1 MSSSIVGADTGEV
14 RAKVLVPLPR
24 RREAIAADGPR
35 PMVDIV
41 IPVHNEERGLRA
53 SVLRLHAY
61 LTQQFPFSARITIA
75 DNASTDSTPAV
86 AAELAEELPEVR
98 VLRLK
103 EKGRGRALAAAWL
116 TSDARVVSYMDVDLS
131 TDLSALLPLVAPV
144 ISGHSQVSI
153 GSRLVTGARVTRGP
167 KREVISRVYNILLR
181 LVLRV
186 RFKDAQ
192 CGFKALRADV
202 ARSLLPDVVNRNWF
216 FDTELLVRAERA
228 GLRIHELPVDW
239 TDDPDSRVDIVAT
252 AIEDLRGVWR
262 LATGRPTDAPLRLS
276 TQLVRFAAV
285 GAAST
290 LAYAVLF
297 WALREVLPAAA
308 SNVIALAATAVA
320 NTAANRRLT
329 FGIRGRE
336 RLLGD
341 HAGGLLALA
350 AALVFTNG
358 AIVAMGLFA
367 PGASR
372 VAEIAVL
379 TAANA
384 IATGVRFLVLRTVLF
399 HMRAE

>member
-41 IPVHNEERGLRA
+41 IPVHNEERGLRV

-239 TDDPDSRVDIVAT
+239 LDDPDSRVDIVAT

-262 LATGRPTDAPLRLS
+262 LATGRPADAPLWLS

-341 HAGGLLALA
+341 HAGGLLAFA

-399 HMRAE
+399 HMRAA

>member
-1 MSSSIVGADTGEV
+1 MSSSIVAAEPGELRV
-14 RAKVLVPLPR
+14 RVLVPLPR

-41 IPVHNEERGLRA
+41 IPVHNEERDLRA

-75 DNASTDSTPAV
+75 DNASTDATPAV

-98 VLRLK
+98 VLRLND
-103 EKGRGRALAAAWL
+103 KGRGRALAAAWL

-153 GSRLVTGARVTRGP
+153 GSRLVTGSRVRRGP

-239 TDDPDSRVDIVAT
+239 LDDPDSRVDIVAT

-262 LATGRPTDAPLRLS
+262 LATGRPADAPLWLS

-399 HMRAE
+399 HMRAA

>member
-1 MSSSIVGADTGEV
+1 MSSSIVAAETGELRV
-14 RAKVLVPLPR
+14 RVLVPLPR

-41 IPVHNEERGLRA
+41 IPVHNEERDLRA

-75 DNASTDSTPAV
+75 DNASTDATPAV

-153 GSRLVTGARVTRGP
+153 GSRLVTGSRVTRGP

-239 TDDPDSRVDIVAT
+239 LDDPDSRVDIVAT

-262 LATGRPTDAPLRLS
+262 LATGRPADAPLWLS

-341 HAGGLLALA
+341 HAGGLLAFA

-399 HMRAE
+399 HMRAA

>member
-1 MSSSIVGADTGEV
+1 MSSSIVAAKTGELRV
-14 RAKVLVPLPR
+14 RVLVPLPR
-24 RREAIAADGPR
+24 RREAIAADGRR

-41 IPVHNEERGLRA
+41 IPVHNEERDLRA

-75 DNASTDSTPAV
+75 DNASTDATPAV

-98 VLRLK
+98 VLRLND
-103 EKGRGRALAAAWL
+103 KGRGRALAAAWL

-153 GSRLVTGARVTRGP
+153 GSRLVTGSRVTRGP

-216 FDTELLVRAERA
+216 FDTELLIRAERA

-341 HAGGLLALA
+341 HAGGLLAFA

-399 HMRAE
+399 HMRAA

>member
-1 MSSSIVGADTGEV
+1 MSSSIVAAETGELPV
-14 RAKVLVPLPR
+14 RVLVPLPR

-41 IPVHNEERGLRA
+41 IPVHNEERDLRA

-75 DNASTDSTPAV
+75 DNASTDATPAV

-98 VLRLK
+98 VLRLND
-103 EKGRGRALAAAWL
+103 KGRGRALAAAWL

-153 GSRLVTGARVTRGP
+153 GSRLVAGSRVRRGP

-252 AIEDLRGVWR
+252 AIEDLRGLWR

-358 AIVAMGLFA
+358 AIVAIGLFA

-399 HMRAE
+399 HMRAA

>member
-75 DNASTDSTPAV
+75 DNASTDATPAV
-86 AAELAEELPEVR
+86 AAQLGEELPEVR
-98 VLRLK
+98 VLRLN

-239 TDDPDSRVDIVAT
+239 LDDPDSRVDIVAT

-262 LATGRPTDAPLRLS
+262 LATGRPADAPLWLS

-341 HAGGLLALA
+341 HAGGLLAFA

-399 HMRAE
+399 HMRAA

>member
-61 LTQQFPFSARITIA
+61 LTQQFPFAARITIA

-153 GSRLVTGARVTRGP
+153 GSRLVTGSRVTRGP

-239 TDDPDSRVDIVAT
+239 LDDPDSRVDIVAT

-262 LATGRPTDAPLRLS
+262 LATGRPADAPLWLS

-341 HAGGLLALA
+341 HAGGLLAFA

-379 TAANA
+379 TGANA

-399 HMRAE
+399 HMRAA

>member
-1 MSSSIVGADTGEV
+1 MSSSIVAAETGELPV
-14 RAKVLVPLPR
+14 RVLVPLPR

-86 AAELAEELPEVR
+86 AAELAEELPDVR
-98 VLRLK
+98 VLRLN

-153 GSRLVTGARVTRGP
+153 GSRLVTGSRVRRGP

-239 TDDPDSRVDIVAT
+239 LDDPDSRVDIVAT
-252 AIEDLRGVWR
+252 RDRGPARRV
-262 LATGRPTDAPLRLS
+262 ATCDRPPGRR
-276 TQLVRFAAV
+276 AAV
-285 GAAST
+285 AQHPVGS
-290 LAYAVLF
+290 
-297 WALREVLPAAA
+297 
-308 SNVIALAATAVA
+308 
-320 NTAANRRLT
+320 
-329 FGIRGRE
+329 IRGRRRGE
-336 RLLGD
+336 HPRVRGSVLG
-341 HAGGLLALA
+341 A
-350 AALVFTNG
+350 A
-358 AIVAMGLFA
+358 
-367 PGASR
+367 
-372 VAEIAVL
+372 
-379 TAANA
+379 
-384 IATGVRFLVLRTVLF
+384 
-399 HMRAE
+399 

>member
-1 MSSSIVGADTGEV
+1 MSSSIVAAETGELPV
-14 RAKVLVPLPR
+14 RVLVPLPR

-41 IPVHNEERGLRA
+41 IPVHNEERELRA

-75 DNASTDSTPAV
+75 DNASTDATPAV

-98 VLRLK
+98 VLRLND
-103 EKGRGRALAAAWL
+103 KGRGRALAAAWL

-153 GSRLVTGARVTRGP
+153 GSRLVAGSRVRRGP

-358 AIVAMGLFA
+358 AIVAIGLFA

-399 HMRAE
+399 HMRAA

>member
-1 MSSSIVGADTGEV
+1 MSSSIVAAETGELPV
-14 RAKVLVPLPR
+14 RVLVPLPR

-41 IPVHNEERGLRA
+41 IPVHNEERELRA

-75 DNASTDSTPAV
+75 DNASTDATPAV

-98 VLRLK
+98 VLRLND
-103 EKGRGRALAAAWL
+103 KGRGRALAAAWL

-153 GSRLVTGARVTRGP
+153 GSRLVAGSRVRRGP

-329 FGIRGRE
+329 FGIRGRD

-341 HAGGLLALA
+341 HMGGLLAFA

-358 AIVAMGLFA
+358 AIVAMSLFA

-379 TAANA
+379 TGANA

-399 HMRAE
+399 HMRAA

>member
-41 IPVHNEERGLRA
+41 IPVHNEERGLRV

-75 DNASTDSTPAV
+75 DNASTDATPAV

-98 VLRLK
+98 VLRLND
-103 EKGRGRALAAAWL
+103 KGRGRALAAAWL

-153 GSRLVTGARVTRGP
+153 GSRLVTGSRVTRGP

-262 LATGRPTDAPLRLS
+262 LATGRPADAPLRLS

-297 WALREVLPAAA
+297 WAAREVLPAAA

-341 HAGGLLALA
+341 HAGGLLAFA

-399 HMRAE
+399 HMRAA

>member
-1 MSSSIVGADTGEV
+1 MSSSIVGAETGEV

-41 IPVHNEERGLRA
+41 IPVHNEERGLRV

-153 GSRLVTGARVTRGP
+153 GSRLVTGSRVTRGP

-239 TDDPDSRVDIVAT
+239 LDDPDSRVDIVAT

-262 LATGRPTDAPLRLS
+262 LATGRPADAPLWLS

-341 HAGGLLALA
+341 HAGGLLAFA

-399 HMRAE
+399 HMRAA

>member
-1 MSSSIVGADTGEV
+1 
-14 RAKVLVPLPR
+14 
-24 RREAIAADGPR
+24 
-35 PMVDIV
+35 MVDIV
-41 IPVHNEERGLRA
+41 IPVHNEERGLRV

-61 LTQQFPFSARITIA
+61 LTQQFPFSARITLA

-153 GSRLVTGARVTRGP
+153 GSRLVTGSRVTRGP

-239 TDDPDSRVDIVAT
+239 LDDPDSRVDIVAT

-262 LATGRPTDAPLRLS
+262 LATGRPADAPLWLS

-285 GAAST
+285 GSARPSVIGLLAITLMLYVWGLDRNGWANAYYSAAVQAGSQSWK
-290 LAYAVLF
+290 AFLF
-297 WALREVLPAAA
+297 GSLDASNFITVDKSPGFLWVMEISARIFGVNTWSIQVPQALEGVATIALTYVMVRRWFGPAAA
-308 SNVIALAATAVA
+308 LIAGATVA
-320 NTAANRRLT
+320 LT
-329 FGIRGRE
+329 PV
-336 RLLGD
+336 
-341 HAGGLLALA
+341 
-350 AALVFTNG
+350 AALMFRYNNPD
-358 AIVAMGLFA
+358 AL
-367 PGASR
+367 
-372 VAEIAVL
+372 
-379 TAANA
+379 
-384 IATGVRFLVLRTVLF
+384 LVLLVTG
-399 HMRAE
+399 RASP

>member
-1 MSSSIVGADTGEV
+1 MSSSIVAAETGELPV
-14 RAKVLVPLPR
+14 RVLVPLPR

-41 IPVHNEERGLRA
+41 IPVHNEERDLRA

-75 DNASTDSTPAV
+75 DNASTDATPAV

-98 VLRLK
+98 VLRLND
-103 EKGRGRALAAAWL
+103 KGRGRALAAAWL

-153 GSRLVTGARVTRGP
+153 GSRLVAGSRVRRGP

-202 ARSLLPDVVNRNWF
+202 ARSLLPDVVNRTWF

-358 AIVAMGLFA
+358 AIVAIGLFA

-399 HMRAE
+399 HMRAA

>member
-1 MSSSIVGADTGEV
+1 
-14 RAKVLVPLPR
+14 
-24 RREAIAADGPR
+24 
-35 PMVDIV
+35 
-41 IPVHNEERGLRA
+41 
-53 SVLRLHAY
+53 
-61 LTQQFPFSARITIA
+61 
-75 DNASTDSTPAV
+75 
-86 AAELAEELPEVR
+86 
-98 VLRLK
+98 
-103 EKGRGRALAAAWL
+103 
-116 TSDARVVSYMDVDLS
+116 
-131 TDLSALLPLVAPV
+131 
-144 ISGHSQVSI
+144 
-153 GSRLVTGARVTRGP
+153 
-167 KREVISRVYNILLR
+167 VYNILLR

-239 TDDPDSRVDIVAT
+239 LDDPDSRVDIVAT

-262 LATGRPTDAPLRLS
+262 LATGRPADAPLWLS

-341 HAGGLLALA
+341 HAGGLLAFA

-399 HMRAE
+399 HMRAA

>member
-41 IPVHNEERGLRA
+41 IPVHNEERGLRV

-153 GSRLVTGARVTRGP
+153 GSRLVTGSRVTRGP

-239 TDDPDSRVDIVAT
+239 LDDPDSRVDIVAT

-262 LATGRPTDAPLRLS
+262 LATGRPADAPLWLS

-341 HAGGLLALA
+341 HAGGLLAFA

-399 HMRAE
+399 HMRAA

>member
-1 MSSSIVGADTGEV
+1 MSSSIVAAETGELPV
-14 RAKVLVPLPR
+14 RVLVPLPR

-75 DNASTDSTPAV
+75 DNASTDATPAV

-98 VLRLK
+98 VLRLND
-103 EKGRGRALAAAWL
+103 KGRGRALAAAWL

-153 GSRLVTGARVTRGP
+153 GSRLVTGSRVRRGP

-399 HMRAE
+399 HMRAA

>member
-75 DNASTDSTPAV
+75 DNASTDATPAV

-98 VLRLK
+98 VLRLND
-103 EKGRGRALAAAWL
+103 KGRGRALAAAWL

-153 GSRLVTGARVTRGP
+153 GSRLVAGSRVRRGP

-358 AIVAMGLFA
+358 AIVAIGLFA

-399 HMRAE
+399 HMRAA

>member
-98 VLRLK
+98 VLRLND
-103 EKGRGRALAAAWL
+103 KGRGRALAAAWL

-153 GSRLVTGARVTRGP
+153 GSRLVTGSRVTRGP

-239 TDDPDSRVDIVAT
+239 LDDPDSRVDIVAT

-262 LATGRPTDAPLRLS
+262 LATGRPADAPLWLS

-341 HAGGLLALA
+341 HAGGLLAFA

-399 HMRAE
+399 HMRAA

>member
-1 MSSSIVGADTGEV
+1 
-14 RAKVLVPLPR
+14 
-24 RREAIAADGPR
+24 
-35 PMVDIV
+35 
-41 IPVHNEERGLRA
+41 
-53 SVLRLHAY
+53 
-61 LTQQFPFSARITIA
+61 
-75 DNASTDSTPAV
+75 
-86 AAELAEELPEVR
+86 
-98 VLRLK
+98 
-103 EKGRGRALAAAWL
+103 
-116 TSDARVVSYMDVDLS
+116 
-131 TDLSALLPLVAPV
+131 
-144 ISGHSQVSI
+144 
-153 GSRLVTGARVTRGP
+153 
-167 KREVISRVYNILLR
+167 VYNILLR

-358 AIVAMGLFA
+358 AIVAIGLFA

>member
-41 IPVHNEERGLRA
+41 IPVHNEERGLRV

-86 AAELAEELPEVR
+86 AAELAEELPDVR
-98 VLRLK
+98 VLRLN

-239 TDDPDSRVDIVAT
+239 LDDPDSRVDIVAT

-262 LATGRPTDAPLRLS
+262 LATGRPADAPLWLS

-341 HAGGLLALA
+341 HAGGLLAFA

-399 HMRAE
+399 HMRAA

>member
-1 MSSSIVGADTGEV
+1 MSSSIVAAETGELRV
-14 RAKVLVPLPR
+14 RVLVPLPR

-41 IPVHNEERGLRA
+41 IPVHNEERDLRA

-75 DNASTDSTPAV
+75 DNASTDATPAV

-98 VLRLK
+98 VLRLND
-103 EKGRGRALAAAWL
+103 KGRGRALAAAWL

-153 GSRLVTGARVTRGP
+153 GSRLVTGSRVTRGP

-358 AIVAMGLFA
+358 AIVAIGLFA

-399 HMRAE
+399 HMRAA

>member
-1 MSSSIVGADTGEV
+1 MSSSIVGAETGELRV
-14 RAKVLVPLPR
+14 RVLVPLPR
-24 RREAIAADGPR
+24 RREAIAADGRR

-41 IPVHNEERGLRA
+41 IPVHNEERDLRA

-75 DNASTDSTPAV
+75 DNASTDATPAV

-153 GSRLVTGARVTRGP
+153 GSRLVTGSRVTRGP

-341 HAGGLLALA
+341 HAGGLLAFA

-358 AIVAMGLFA
+358 AIVAIGLFA

-399 HMRAE
+399 HMRAA

>member
-1 MSSSIVGADTGEV
+1 MSSSIVAAETGELRV
-14 RAKVLVPLPR
+14 RVLVPLPR

-41 IPVHNEERGLRA
+41 IPVHNEERDLRA

-75 DNASTDSTPAV
+75 DNASTDATPAV

-98 VLRLK
+98 VLRLND
-103 EKGRGRALAAAWL
+103 KGRGRALAAAWL

-153 GSRLVTGARVTRGP
+153 GSRLVTGSRVTRGP

-341 HAGGLLALA
+341 HAGGLLAFA

-399 HMRAE
+399 HMRAA

>member
-1 MSSSIVGADTGEV
+1 MSSSIVAAEPGELRV
-14 RAKVLVPLPR
+14 RVLVPLPR

-41 IPVHNEERGLRA
+41 IPVHNEERDLRA

-75 DNASTDSTPAV
+75 DNASTDATPAV

-98 VLRLK
+98 VLRLND
-103 EKGRGRALAAAWL
+103 KGRGRALAAAWL

-153 GSRLVTGARVTRGP
+153 GSRLVAGSRVRRGP

-358 AIVAMGLFA
+358 AIVAIGLFA

-399 HMRAE
+399 HMRAA

>member
-1 MSSSIVGADTGEV
+1 MSSSIVAAETGELPV
-14 RAKVLVPLPR
+14 RVLVPLPR

-41 IPVHNEERGLRA
+41 IPVHNEERDLRA

-75 DNASTDSTPAV
+75 DNASTDATPAV

-98 VLRLK
+98 VLRLND
-103 EKGRGRALAAAWL
+103 KGRGRALAAAWL

-153 GSRLVTGARVTRGP
+153 GSRLVAGSRVRRGP

-358 AIVAMGLFA
+358 AIVAIGLFA

-399 HMRAE
+399 HMRAA

>member
-1 MSSSIVGADTGEV
+1 MSSSIVAAETGELRV
-14 RAKVLVPLPR
+14 RVLVPLPR

-41 IPVHNEERGLRA
+41 IPVHNEERDLRA

-75 DNASTDSTPAV
+75 DNASTDATPAV

-98 VLRLK
+98 VLRLND
-103 EKGRGRALAAAWL
+103 KGRGRALAAAWL

-131 TDLSALLPLVAPV
+131 TGLSALLPLVAPV

-153 GSRLVTGARVTRGP
+153 GSRLVAGSRVRRGP

-358 AIVAMGLFA
+358 AIVAIGLFA

-399 HMRAE
+399 HMRAA

>member
-1 MSSSIVGADTGEV
+1 MSSSIVAAETGELRV
-14 RAKVLVPLPR
+14 RVLVPLPR

-41 IPVHNEERGLRA
+41 IPVHNEERDLRV

-75 DNASTDSTPAV
+75 DNASTDATPAV

-98 VLRLK
+98 VLRLND
-103 EKGRGRALAAAWL
+103 KGRGRALAAAWL

-153 GSRLVTGARVTRGP
+153 GSRLVAGSRVRRGP

-290 LAYAVLF
+290 LAYALLF

-358 AIVAMGLFA
+358 AIVAIGLFA

-399 HMRAE
+399 HMRAA

>member
-41 IPVHNEERGLRA
+41 IPVHNEERDLRA

-75 DNASTDSTPAV
+75 DNASTDATPAV

-153 GSRLVTGARVTRGP
+153 GSRLVTGSRVTRGP

-358 AIVAMGLFA
+358 AIVAIGLFA

-399 HMRAE
+399 HMRAA

>member
-1 MSSSIVGADTGEV
+1 MSSSIVAAETGELPV
-14 RAKVLVPLPR
+14 RVLVPLPR

-41 IPVHNEERGLRA
+41 IPVHNEERDLRA

-75 DNASTDSTPAV
+75 DNASTDATPAV

-98 VLRLK
+98 VLRLND
-103 EKGRGRALAAAWL
+103 KGRGRALAAAWL

-153 GSRLVTGARVTRGP
+153 GSRLVAGSRVRRGP

-399 HMRAE
+399 HMRAA

>member
-1 MSSSIVGADTGEV
+1 MSSSIVAAETGELPV
-14 RAKVLVPLPR
+14 RVLVPLPR

-41 IPVHNEERGLRA
+41 IPVHNEERDLRA

-98 VLRLK
+98 VLRLND
-103 EKGRGRALAAAWL
+103 KGRGRALAAAWL

-153 GSRLVTGARVTRGP
+153 GSRLVAGSRVRRGP

-228 GLRIHELPVDW
+228 GLRIHELPVD
-239 TDDPDSRVDIVAT
+239 
-252 AIEDLRGVWR
+252 
-262 LATGRPTDAPLRLS
+262 
-276 TQLVRFAAV
+276 
-285 GAAST
+285 
-290 LAYAVLF
+290 
-297 WALREVLPAAA
+297 
-308 SNVIALAATAVA
+308 
-320 NTAANRRLT
+320 
-329 FGIRGRE
+329 
-336 RLLGD
+336 
-341 HAGGLLALA
+341 
-350 AALVFTNG
+350 
-358 AIVAMGLFA
+358 
-367 PGASR
+367 
-372 VAEIAVL
+372 
-379 TAANA
+379 
-384 IATGVRFLVLRTVLF
+384 
-399 HMRAE
+399 